1 MSATE
6 EILDSTPG
14 PRAESGALRL
24 SRDAATRAAL
34 WTPALFQL
42 LAAAATWGFA
52 HACFVLLPKYLAVE
66 LGVGAREIGR
76 TMGAFGIA
84 SVPMAGVAGYVVDR
98 RPPRVSI
105 ACGAAL
111 LATSALGFACVGTFG
126 PHVYALR
133 ALQALANA
141 LIVTAVGVAVVEI
154 TPSARQAQAVGLT
167 GAVMLAMNAVAPIAA
182 EPLAATAGWNAV
194 FALAAGASVASLVCL
209 VGMRN
214 RERPRTKPSAVEKSY
229 RLDRRLVLEYAA
241 VSAASGLAYGTVM
254 AFEQPLALARGR
266 SDVGTFLAAFAAGAL
281 GLRLFAGS
289 LPDRIGR
296 GRAAFAALT
305 AYSIATVTLG
315 VAPARFLDSVGLLLG
330 LAHGLFFPALN
341 VLMLSRVPRSHHGR
355 VLALFTASFH
365 FGVAG
370 TALLGP
376 VADASGYPVVF
387 AVAGGVTTLGALLL
401 STSRVFRDAVGVDD
415 VVIQAPAMAPRAE
428 RAR

>member
-1 MSATE
+1 MSAAE
-6 EILDSTPG
+6 EIRDPETR
-14 PRAESGALRL
+14 PRSDSGALRV
-24 SRDAATRAAL
+24 SRHAVTYAAL

-98 RPPRVSI
+98 RPYRVSI
-105 ACGAAL
+105 AWGAAL
-111 LATSALGFACVGTFG
+111 LALSAIGFACVENFG
-126 PHVYALR
+126 VHVYALR

-154 TPSARQAQAVGLT
+154 TPPSRHAQAVGLT
-167 GAVMLAMNAVAPIAA
+167 GAIMLAMNAVAPVAA
-182 EPLAATAGWNAV
+182 EPLAAAVGWNAV
-194 FALAAGASVASLVCL
+194 FALAAAGSIASLGCL
-209 VGMRN
+209 VGMRGG
-214 RERPRTKPSAVEKSY
+214 ERRSKNERVADERY
-229 RLDRRLVLEYAA
+229 RLEPRLAFEYAA

-254 AFEQPLALARGR
+254 AFEQPLALAHGR
-266 SDVGTFLAAFAAGAL
+266 TDVGTFLAAFAAGAL

-289 LPDRIGR
+289 LPDRVGR

-305 AYSIATVTLG
+305 VYAIGTAALG
-315 VAPARFLDSVGLLLG
+315 VTPARFMDGVGLLLG

-341 VLMLSRVPRSHHGR
+341 VLMLSRVPRSHRGR
-355 VLALFTASFH
+355 ALALFTAAFH

-370 TALLGP
+370 TAVLGP
-376 VADASGYPVVF
+376 VAASRGYPAVF
-387 AVAGGVTTLGALLL
+387 AAAGAVTALGALLL
-401 STSRVFRDAVGVDD
+401 STSRTLREPVEIVSVM
-415 VVIQAPAMAPRAE
+415 APATSLAPDPRH
-428 RAR
+428 AR